1 MKKIMILAGPSA
13 SGKTTV
19 MMNML
24 KKRPRFEYIRSA
36 TTRAP
41 RGDGHDSEYIYLS
54 VEEFTSRIENDGML
68 EHTNFGGNLYGTPA
82 SEIERIFGEGN
93 IPVLVLDINGV
104 VSLKSKKRDFDV
116 FAVYIL
122 TDMDVLDARLY
133 ERAVADGMTEK
144 AVQTL
149 EKRKAQNRA
158 DIERVRQLGDVFD
171 LVISNDVV
179 EETANAILKEFEK

>member
-1 MKKIMILAGPSA
+1 MILAGPSA

-24 KKRPRFEYIRSA
+24 SKRPRFEYIRSA

-41 RGDGHDSEYIYLS
+41 RGDGHDAEYIYLS
-54 VEEFTSRIENDGML
+54 VREFEERIKNDGVL
-68 EHTNFGGNLYGTPA
+68 EHTLFGGNYYGTPA

-122 TDMDVLDARLY
+122 TDMDVLDARLT
-133 ERAVADGMTEK
+133 ERALADGMTDK
-144 AVQTL
+144 AKETL

-158 DIERVRQLGDVFD
+158 DVIRIRELSDTFD
-171 LVISNDVV
+171 LVIKNDTV
-179 EETANAILKEFEK
+179 EDTANAILSEFEK

>member
-13 SGKTTV
+13 VGKTTV

-24 KKRPRFEYIRSA
+24 NKRPRFEYIRSA

-54 VEEFTSRIENDGML
+54 VEEFKDRIENDGML
-68 EHTNFGGNLYGTPA
+68 EHTIFGGNYYGTPA

-104 VSLKSKKRDFDV
+104 VSLKSKKRDFEV

-122 TDMDVLDARLY
+122 ADMDVLDGRLY
-133 ERAVADGMTEK
+133 QRAVADGMTDK

-149 EKRKAQNRA
+149 EKRKVQNRT

-179 EETANAILKEFEK
+179 EDTANTILKEFEK